1 MKKGGKYRF
10 SLQFGSD
17 TEEQIRAGDLLERL
31 GNKKSHII
39 VAALNSYIDLHPE
52 LTGDDSI
59 IKVEVRKSYDRDT
72 IEKLVLEIIDKR
84 YGYDGTIH
92 HGLINESAIDD
103 KISIEDDISAM
114 LDNIS
119 VFS

>member
-39 VAALNSYIDLHPE
+39 VAALNSYITLHPE
-52 LTGDDSI
+52 LTGDDSK

-84 YGYDGTIH
+84 YDGVIH
-92 HGLINESAIDD
+92 NVPVKEPVIDD
-103 KISIEDDISAM
+103 KTNIEDDISAM

-119 VFS
+119 LFS